1 MPDPRRVRVLLARYA
16 SARIALA
23 EKSTLAWQ
31 QELDDVT
38 YTLCVLTGARSI
50 ADAIA
55 AADGILE
62 RHAQGQREMSSE
74 TAGEDTALAA

>member
-1 MPDPRRVRVLLARYA
+1 MPDPRRVRTLLARYA
-16 SARIALA
+16 SARIALE
-23 EKSTLAWQ
+23 EKSTPAWQ
-31 QELDDVT
+31 QELEDVT

-55 AADGILE
+55 AADEILE
-62 RHAQGQREMSSE
+62 RHAQGQREVTTA